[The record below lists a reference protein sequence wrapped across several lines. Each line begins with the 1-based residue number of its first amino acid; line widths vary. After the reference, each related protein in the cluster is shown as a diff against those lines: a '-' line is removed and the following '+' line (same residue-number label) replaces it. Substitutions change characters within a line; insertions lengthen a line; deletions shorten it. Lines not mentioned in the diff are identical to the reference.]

1 MTTEYTW
8 RELRDHA
15 IDVFAGDTPGAALE
29 ERILVVFRTHPQIVA
44 VGIDQVAERYRQG
57 KVTSPWAVLATHVEK
72 ATAPLDDVTATD
84 ERDRDKAIHRAEQW
98 MRAAGKHHDSEAEI
112 IDELFG
118 ETAALSIRL
127 FDSPDLRERML
138 RLWREARPEGVKIAE
153 QAEMRARAY
162 VSANGQVMGEHAQPV
177 TRPPWKVPVA
187 TRAAVDDDPE
197 PAAVDPDP
205 EPVAA

>member
-1 MTTEYTW
+1 MSTEYVW

-15 IDVFAGDTPGAALE
+15 IELFGDTPGPTVE

-44 VGIDQVAERYRQG
+44 VGIDHVAQRRKQG
-57 KVTSPWAVLATHVEK
+57 TVTSPWGLLASHLEK

-84 ERDRDKAIHRAEQW
+84 ERDRDKAIRRAEQW
-98 MRAAGKHHDSEAEI
+98 MRAAGKHYDSEAEI

-127 FDSPDLRERML
+127 FDSPELRERML
-138 RLWREARPEGVKIAE
+138 RLWREVRPEGVKIAE

-162 VSANGQVMGEHAQPV
+162 AAA
-177 TRPPWKVPVA
+177 RVA
-187 TRAAVDDDPE
+187 APAVDDDPE
-197 PAAVDPDP
+197 PVPVDPDP

>member
-72 ATAPLDDVTATD
+72 ATAPLDDVTVTD
-84 ERDRDKAIHRAEQW
+84 ERDRDKAIRRADQW
-98 MRAAGKHHDSEAEI
+98 MRAAGKHFDRVEEVL
-112 IDELFG
+112 DELFG
-118 ETAALSIRL
+118 ETAALSVRM
-127 FDSPDLRERML
+127 FDSPELRERMA
-138 RLWREARPEGVKIAE
+138 RLWREVRGEGELITG
-153 QAEMRARAY
+153 QAEARARAWQT
-162 VSANGQVMGEHAQPV
+162 ARRLAAE
-177 TRPPWKVPVA
+177 A
-187 TRAAVDDDPE
+187 TPRRDDDPE
-197 PAAVDPDP
+197 PAPVDPDP
-205 EPVAA
+205 EPQAVAV